1 MSATPPPKARLD
13 DRALEP
19 YPLRQAVSASAQ
31 KLASLRDS
39 GATEWLSKPERWLL
53 VDDGEQFT
61 LCATDE
67 QTLEEAAPLVAAAFG
82 GSVRFGAPRAHG
94 ALRVDDGTRLQPV
107 MFVRVQVPIAHAAH
121 VREELAR
128 RGAKVV
134 EEDAQG
140 ERVVVRA
147 EAPLAVLI
155 GYRQFLRDTTQ
166 ARFELWSWLA
176 RYEASG
182 AWTPSR

>member
-1 MSATPPPKARLD
+1 MGMNTPRKPTLD

-19 YPLRQAVSASAQ
+19 YPLRQPVSASPQ

-39 GATEWLSKPERWLL
+39 AATEWISKPERYLL

-67 QTLEEAAPLVAAAFG
+67 QTLEEATPLVTAAFG
-82 GSVRFGAPRAHG
+82 SSARLGPPRAHC
-94 ALRVDDGTRLQPV
+94 AVRAHDDARLQPV
-107 MFVRVQVPIAHAAH
+107 MFVRAQVPSAHAAH

-128 RGAKVV
+128 RGARVV

-140 ERVVVRA
+140 DRVVVRA
-147 EAPLAVLI
+147 EAPLAALI
-155 GYRQFLRDTTQ
+155 GYRKFLRDTTD

-176 RYEASG
+176 RYETTDA
-182 AWTPSR
+182 

>member
-1 MSATPPPKARLD
+1 MGTKPPRQPTLD

-19 YPLRQAVSASAQ
+19 YPLRQPVSASPQ
-31 KLASLRDS
+31 KLASLRES
-39 GATEWLSKPERWLL
+39 AATEWISKPERYLL

-67 QTLEEAAPLVAAAFG
+67 QTLEEATPLVAAALG
-82 GSVRFGAPRAHG
+82 ASARFGAPRAHC
-94 ALRVDDGTRLQPV
+94 ATRVHDGTRLQPV
-107 MFVRVQVPIAHAAH
+107 MFVRVQVPRMHAAH
-121 VREELAR
+121 VREELTR

-155 GYRQFLRDTTQ
+155 GYRKFLRDTTNT
-166 ARFELWSWLA
+166 RFELWSWLA
-176 RYEASG
+176 RYETIEA
-182 AWTPSR
+182 